1 MSFKL
6 IASYIFDWALLIAF
20 GLAGYG
26 INNITPNK
34 HAFSLEDR
42 SISYP
47 LHDDTVSI
55 AVCGIV
61 SIVAPAAIILVVTFL
76 VVPGPTAHKGLPQS
90 LIWKRRLWELHASL
104 LGLAA
109 SFIATWFIVNGLKN
123 LTGKARP
130 NLLARCQADLNNLA
144 DYVVGGILTATDDGR
159 LVTAA
164 ICKNPDSTI
173 VDEGFRSSPSGHSSI
188 SAAGLVY
195 LSLFLATKLG
205 AFIPFLHHGA
215 YRHDE
220 GSHLAFPSRRHY
232 RQITSPIP
240 LEQRASGLQATSD
253 TPKSLAATR
262 KEAAAPPLYL
272 LVLTVVPFFG
282 SVYICV
288 SRWYDYQHHGI
299 DILFGFLIGFTTSL
313 TAFRLYHLPLGRGA
327 GWAWAPRSPDKA
339 FWGGVGS
346 NNYAKGRDMS
356 HVHDETE
363 DMV

>member
-6 IASYIFDWALLIAF
+6 IASYVADWVILIAF
-20 GLAGYG
+20 GLAGYA

-42 SISYP
+42 NISFP

-76 VVPGPTAHKGLPQS
+76 VVPGPTAHKGISQG

-109 SFIATWFIVNGLKN
+109 SFITTWFIINGMKN
-123 LTGKARP
+123 LLGKPRP
-130 NLLARCQADLNNLA
+130 NLLARCQPDLNNIA
-144 DYVVGGILTATDDGR
+144 DYVVGGVLTATSDGR

-164 ICKNPDSTI
+164 ICQNPDSSI
-173 VDEGFRSSPSGHSSI
+173 IDEGFRSSPSGHSSI

-195 LSLFLATKLG
+195 LTLFLATKLG
-205 AFIPFLHHGA
+205 AFIPFLHHGT
-215 YRHDE
+215 YRRDE
-220 GSHLAFPSRRHY
+220 SAHSAFPSRRHY

-240 LEQRASGLQATSD
+240 LEQRGSDQQAPLE
-253 TPKSLAATR
+253 TPKDLAATR

-272 LVLTVVPFFG
+272 LVITVVPLFT

-288 SRWYDYQHHGI
+288 SRWYDYQHHGF
-299 DILFGFLIGFTTSL
+299 DIIFSFLIGFMTSL
-313 TAFRLYHLPLGRGA
+313 VAFRLYHLPLGRGA
-327 GWAWAPRSPDKA
+327 GWAWAPRSQDKA
-339 FWGGVGS
+339 FWAGLGS
-346 NNYAKGRDMS
+346 NNYARARDMS
-356 HVHDETE
+356 EGRGEVENL
-363 DMV
+363 V